1 MEEQGE
7 PIEQILERYKGQN
20 AFVVIEVLSV
30 DPKTQKPLTGRVIAV
45 TPDETEAGL
54 AARKARSGYFLIK
67 WVGEVEGVVI
77 V

>member
-1 MEEQGE
+1 MEQKGE
-7 PIEQILERYKGQN
+7 PIEQILEHYKGQN

-54 AARKARSGYFLIK
+54 AARKAKSGYFLIK

>member
-1 MEEQGE
+1 MDQKGE
-7 PIEQILERYKGQN
+7 PIEEILERYKGQN

-54 AARKARSGYFLIK
+54 AARKAKHFLIR
-67 WVGEVEGVVI
+67 WVGEVAEVI
-77 V
+77 IV

>member
-1 MEEQGE
+1 MEQQSE

-30 DPKTQKPLTGRVIAV
+30 DPKTQKPLTGRVLAV
-45 TPDETEAGL
+45 TPDENEAGM
-54 AARKARSGYFLIK
+54 AARKAKRFLIR
-67 WVGEVEGVVI
+67 WVGEAAGVTV